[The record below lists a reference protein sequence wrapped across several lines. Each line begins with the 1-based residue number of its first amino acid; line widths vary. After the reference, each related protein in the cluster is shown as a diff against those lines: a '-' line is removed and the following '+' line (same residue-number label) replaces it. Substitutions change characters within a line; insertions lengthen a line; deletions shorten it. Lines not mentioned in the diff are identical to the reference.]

1 MHEKLPSPLDKIPD
15 LEAVP
20 PEKVKA
26 LEDRLRLRAE
36 EVRNR
41 MIESAQ
47 RAQEIRKIP
56 LFQ

>member
-26 LEDRLRLRAE
+26 LEDRLRPRVE
-36 EVRNR
+36 EARNR

-56 LFQ
+56 LF